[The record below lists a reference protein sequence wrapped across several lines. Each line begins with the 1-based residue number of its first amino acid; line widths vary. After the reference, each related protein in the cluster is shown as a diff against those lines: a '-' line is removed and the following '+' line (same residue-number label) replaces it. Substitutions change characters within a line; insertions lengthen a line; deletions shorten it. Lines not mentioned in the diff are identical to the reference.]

1 MSFVFGQN
9 GMRYAMRFGDRELGE
24 CVSALVFV
32 TCKKV
37 QLEEEEEEDFNVCRF
52 FTDDFELKKIF
63 FHFLFSS

>member
-37 QLEEEEEEDFNVCRF
+37 QLEEV
-52 FTDDFELKKIF
+52 
-63 FHFLFSS
+63 H